1 LKLSRAK
8 AIYYG
13 LGNLMGVG
21 SGLIVQWLMYY
32 YSPPKNAGLTPLA
45 PIVIMG
51 MVFLFGRAI
60 DAISD
65 PLIGWWSDRTYT
77 RWGRRKPFIV
87 AGCILMALSQTLIW
101 LPPVHAISLI
111 NATYAA
117 VMLGIFWFG
126 FTAAIAPYLALLPEI
141 AEDDAERIRLTSYQA
156 LFLQISIVIT
166 GLIVPLFLLRY
177 LGFFWTSIVLTIIMF
192 LAMIPLVLVIKER
205 ITPNKVAKELG
216 FFEAIKLTFK
226 NRVFITYLVMI
237 FFLQLAINMMNL
249 VLPYGVTV
257 LGGLQ
262 KYYVGYFYIPLL
274 IVSLATLPI
283 YKSISVQWGKNK
295 VFMMSMIGLS
305 IASIIASFIGIIP
318 VNPLLMIVIIG
329 GFVGVFIIPQ
339 FMMPNTFIAEISD
352 LDESMTGYRREA
364 VYFGVQ
370 GLIWKSAA
378 GAAALLS
385 GWVMGTYGYN
395 PGHDLGVRLV
405 YIISSILLV
414 VAAAVLT
421 KYRIEKH

>member
-1 LKLSRAK
+1 MKLSRAK